1 MSTLSETLSG
11 YFSDPQLT
19 DLKRIALASLGL
31 GAGIPLVREMFKTEA
46 PITLPTSGGSS
57 VSIPVPEDDMASAL
71 PSYTSRSSNK
81 PKGSLREI
89 KNYNP
94 AANLKEKRAFEL
106 SSLTNMAYLPAMT
119 AALTVPGIAG
129 HYLTNKIIDYKNK
142 SEASENAN
150 KSKEDFAKA
159 MLEANSNR
167 LNRAI
172 IADNP
177 AEQAASDLYD
187 TAKHLSGKALDN
199 SKKLLDKSKK
209 LFARRPSIEDMEIV
223 KASSDISFTI
233 ELSADLDKLAGLEL
247 EKLAADPTAGTYLSE
262 GAKLVGN
269 WFDKKT
275 SPRKPGE
282 PEPTSIWRDA
292 SDAVLGSI
300 GDAIKGTAG
309 ALYDNAVVPA
319 FNTVLPVLKGYGG
332 VLGAAGLIGAGA
344 GTLYGHRAAQRNDKE
359 TADSYKYL
367 SEFLRRQQE
376 EGSPVYATPTP
387 VTKAKKPWYSLS

>member
-1 MSTLSETLSG
+1 MSTLSKTLSS
-11 YFSDPQLT
+11 YFSDPQLN
-19 DLKRIALASLGL
+19 DLKRVALASLGL
-31 GAGIPLVREMFKTEA
+31 GAGIPLAREMFGREA
-46 PITLPTSGGSS
+46 PMTLPSASGIGVS
-57 VSIPVPEDDMASAL
+57 VPVPEDDMSAL
-71 PSYTSRSSNK
+71 PNYTSRSSK
-81 PKGSLREI
+81 KQTKSVKDL

-94 AANLKEKRAFEL
+94 YSKLKEKRAFDWGDL
-106 SSLTNMAYLPAMT
+106 ANPAYMPGLVAAIGAPAV
-119 AALTVPGIAG
+119 AS
-129 HYLTNKIIDYKNK
+129 HYLTSKIIDYKNK
-142 SEASENAN
+142 AESNDEMNQ
-150 KSKEDFAKA
+150 SKEDFAKA
-159 MLEANSNR
+159 LLEANSNR
-167 LNRAI
+167 LNREVVAH
-172 IADNP
+172 NP
-177 AEQAASDLYD
+177 SAQAASDLYG
-187 TAKHLSGKALDN
+187 TAKHLSGKAIDN

-209 LFARRPSIEDMEIV
+209 LFARRPGIEDMEIV

-319 FNTVLPVLKGYGG
+319 FNTALPVLKGYGG
-332 VLGAAGLIGAGA
+332 VLGAAGLLGGAA
-344 GTLYGHRAAQRNDKE
+344 GTWYGHRAAQRDDKE

-376 EGSPVYATPTP
+376 QGAPVYATPVP
-387 VTKAKKPWYSLS
+387 VAKAKKPWYSLS

>member
-1 MSTLSETLSG
+1 
-11 YFSDPQLT
+11 
-19 DLKRIALASLGL
+19 
-31 GAGIPLVREMFKTEA
+31 MFKTEA

-177 AEQAASDLYD
+177 DEQAASDLYA

-209 LFARRPSIEDMEIV
+209 LFARRPGIEDMEIV

-262 GAKLVGN
+262 GAKLIGN

-275 SPRKPGE
+275 RPRAPGE

-319 FNTVLPVLKGYGG
+319 FNAALPVLKGYGG

>member
-1 MSTLSETLSG
+1 MSTLSKTLSS

-177 AEQAASDLYD
+177 DEQAASDLYA

-209 LFARRPSIEDMEIV
+209 LFARRPGIEDMEIV

-262 GAKLVGN
+262 GAKLIGN

-275 SPRKPGE
+275 RPRAPGE

-319 FNTVLPVLKGYGG
+319 FNAALPVLKGYGG